1 MEDVIKKLKHEIYQ
15 KLGFEIQRQADVRYF
30 HQSILSEEKLN
41 IGFNTL
47 RRFFGFLP
55 EKTPQLK
62 TLEVL
67 SQFLGY
73 RSYSDFLRFNNKDQN
88 WAYWTFVND
97 FENLDTID
105 SEQIQKLV
113 DLKPNPDYVLFLS
126 QIIKAFIY
134 RNRIDLLKIIF
145 SNHQIHFKIDS
156 KNAEVSKLAYAVCG
170 LLRTLPQSKYEGLEA
185 LLRMLMFLKHIF

>member
-105 SEQIQKLV
+105 SEQIQTFV

-126 QIIKAFIY
+126 QII
-134 RNRIDLLKIIF
+134 
-145 SNHQIHFKIDS
+145 
-156 KNAEVSKLAYAVCG
+156 
-170 LLRTLPQSKYEGLEA
+170 
-185 LLRMLMFLKHIF
+185 